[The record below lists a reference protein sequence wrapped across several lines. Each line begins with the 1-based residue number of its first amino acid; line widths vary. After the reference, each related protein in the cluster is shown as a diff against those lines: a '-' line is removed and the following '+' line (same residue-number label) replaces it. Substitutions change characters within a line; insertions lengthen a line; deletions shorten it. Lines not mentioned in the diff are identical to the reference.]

1 MNGPYRITK
10 DMIGYDYQMKLPFIY
25 DVYTKNLSFI
35 QTSKD
40 LANLGVKNNKFFL
53 KLYDKELLGVDPYS
67 DALTQEQIKRIIL
80 ECVRNPWYY
89 LRELARIPSSGGTLG
104 PGGGDP
110 YILHRANL
118 AATYCF
124 LHNINHYLV
133 IPRQCGK
140 TQSEVA
146 TLNWAY
152 LFGTTNSEIAF
163 INKTQKDANDNLT
176 RLKQQ
181 KDLLP
186 LYLQQRYKLVNG
198 ELKANQGKDNVQTI
212 ENALNMN
219 RIVTKPSA
227 KTIESA
233 ENIGRGNTSPIQFYD
248 EVEFTTHIGYKLKA
262 AGPAFVQ
269 ASKNAA
275 KNHAPYCRI
284 LITTPGN
291 VDSGPVE
298 ETKSTRALATRW
310 TDSLLDFS
318 EIQLFE
324 YLKKNSQTYM
334 FYIEYYY
341 YQLGKDED
349 WYQSQCRELEF
360 DKIRIK
366 REIHLQRIRGTNDS
380 PFDPEDLDTINNL
393 QKPCLEE
400 IMLHRIFN
408 VRLYARINKNKPYI
422 IGVDVAT
429 GTNNDNTAITIVDP
443 YTEQAVGEFKS
454 PLINVPDICTF
465 LRLLIRDIVPKGI
478 LCIERNSLGDAVLEL
493 LKGTEISY
501 NLYYDSD
508 AFLIG
513 SPDEKLDEKGFI
525 KREAE
530 NRKSFGVFTNAKSRE
545 VMMAILMRL
554 VAEKKEAFAVPY
566 VIDDMNNLIR
576 KASGKIEAR
585 SGEHDDNIMSF
596 LIAMYVLYHGKK
608 LYKWGFIRGGTPM
621 DDDLKPMKYED
632 VYNEMPDDMREL
644 FPTPEP
650 EKDPYEE
657 ELRRAIYESQQQRQN
672 FSEDDSAVVR
682 MEKELD
688 TNYNK
693 MLEEDDYTADVDDFF
708 RDLNS

>member
-1 MNGPYRITK
+1 
-10 DMIGYDYQMKLPFIY
+10 L
-25 DVYTKNLSFI
+25 
-35 QTSKD
+35 
-40 LANLGVKNNKFFL
+40 
-53 KLYDKELLGVDPYS
+53 
-67 DALTQEQIKRIIL
+67 
-80 ECVRNPWYY
+80 
-89 LRELARIPSSGGTLG
+89 
-104 PGGGDP
+104 
-110 YILHRANL
+110 
-118 AATYCF
+118 
-124 LHNINHYLV
+124 
-133 IPRQCGK
+133 
-140 TQSEVA
+140 
-146 TLNWAY
+146 
-152 LFGTTNSEIAF
+152 
-163 INKTQKDANDNLT
+163 
-176 RLKQQ
+176 
-181 KDLLP
+181 
-186 LYLQQRYKLVNG
+186 
-198 ELKANQGKDNVQTI
+198 
-212 ENALNMN
+212 
-219 RIVTKPSA
+219 
-227 KTIESA
+227 
-233 ENIGRGNTSPIQFYD
+233 
-248 EVEFTTHIGYKLKA
+248 
-262 AGPAFVQ
+262 
-269 ASKNAA
+269 
-275 KNHAPYCRI
+275 
-284 LITTPGN
+284 GN

-298 ETKSTRALATRW
+298 ETKSTRKLATRW

-318 EIQLFE
+318 EMQLFE
-324 YLKKNSQTYM
+324 YLKKNSPTYM
-334 FYIEYYY
+334 FYIEYEY
-341 YQLGKDED
+341 YQLGKDEE

-380 PFDPEDLDTINNL
+380 PFDPEDLDTINSL

-400 IMLHRIFN
+400 VMLHRIFN
-408 VRLYARINKNKPYI
+408 VRLYARINKNKTYLV
-422 IGVDVAT
+422 GVDVAT

-454 PLINVPDICTF
+454 PLISVPDICTF
-465 LRLLIRDIVPKGI
+465 LRLLIRDIVPKGV
-478 LCIERNSLGDAVLEL
+478 LCIERNSLGDAVIEL
-493 LKGTEISY
+493 LKSTEVSY

-554 VAEKKEAFAVPY
+554 VAEQKDAFAVSY

-585 SGEHDDNIMSF
+585 PGEHDDNIMSF

-608 LYKWGFIRGGTPM
+608 LYKWGFIRGGTPL
-621 DDDLKPMKYED
+621 DDNLKPMKYED

-644 FPTPEP
+644 FPAPEP

-672 FSEDDSAVVR
+672 FSEDDTSVVK

-708 RDLNS
+708 SDINS